1 MTIVTLNVGGVLYQ
15 TSKETLEKNDTY
27 FRPLVSHT
35 NLEDIIFIDR
45 DPAFFRYILNWL
57 RGSPILPED
66 TVSLQELSV
75 EADFY
80 CMQELKEAIASRLIN
95 STTAIEQM
103 KRFGDELK
111 YAYR

>member
-1 MTIVTLNVGGVLYQ
+1 MAIVTLNVGGVLYQ

-27 FRPLVSHT
+27 FRPLVTHS
-35 NLEDIIFIDR
+35 NVEEIIFIDR

-57 RGSPILPED
+57 RGSSILPED
-66 TVSLQELSV
+66 TVSLQELAV

-80 CMQELKEAIASRLIN
+80 CMQDLKEAINSRLMT
-95 STTAIEQM
+95 STTSIEQM